1 MVMTP
6 KLEYPWDVE
15 SLYELQYF
23 VCPSC
28 HYKHGSKQ
36 DFICHAFD
44 NHPECVIFL
53 KKISDGSINDIL
65 CPWDS
70 TDIKNETI
78 HTNHEI
84 EFDDNNFHN
93 TGEFEESW
101 SQTNNESHSEPFDKT
116 GENSSPKN
124 VVDILNAEENHS
136 SSESLISDSKNEIAN
151 SIKKELE
158 HKQDK
163 SDEEEYAVEQIVD
176 KNCDQNGKISYLI
189 KWKDYDDIDNTWE
202 PIENLFCIDLIEKF
216 EKTYKS
222 IDTLSLDEQEQKEE
236 EETFPTEEKHSN
248 FENGIDIRK
257 LQFVDHEELI
267 SNKEEKKEEEIT
279 CHAEAVHKYEC
290 CNSSFIDEAQLQLH
304 TQRMHPNCDKCG
316 KKFKSQY
323 LLKKHVIIEHTKSVQ
338 KLSEGLKNKKKV
350 KCDHCDL
357 HVSNLKKH
365 IRVYHEKKGCDHCT
379 FCTLLYEDLKSHIL
393 KVHDGK
399 RIDCD
404 SCEKS
409 FLTSG
414 QLQRH
419 KDTNHEWICDQCSKT
434 FRSKTYLN
442 SHIRRVSS
450 FSSSITMRIYIC
462 CYISCYQMFFST
474 FRFMKE

>member
-1 MVMTP
+1 MMPHTNGS
-6 KLEYPWDVE
+6 LWDVE
-15 SLYELQYF
+15 SLYEFQYF
-23 VCPSC
+23 HCPACSYN
-28 HYKHGSKQ
+28 HNSKQ
-36 DFICHAFD
+36 DFVCHTFD
-44 NHPECVIFL
+44 AHPESIDYFR
-53 KKISDGSINDIL
+53 KISDGSLSDILPPWGFNDEKSEIIDNDNDFINDNNVSKFEDEEGI
-65 CPWDS
+65 PNDVYIKTENQIDIYSNDS
-70 TDIKNETI
+70 
-78 HTNHEI
+78 HEL
-84 EFDDNNFHN
+84 
-93 TGEFEESW
+93 
-101 SQTNNESHSEPFDKT
+101 KKA
-116 GENSSPKN
+116 EN
-124 VVDILNAEENHS
+124 
-136 SSESLISDSKNEIAN
+136 
-151 SIKKELE
+151 IKKELE

-163 SDEEEYAVEQIVD
+163 SDEEEYSVEKIVD
-176 KNCDQNGKISYLI
+176 KHCDQNGKISYVI

-216 EKTYKS
+216 EKTYKN

-267 SNKEEKKEEEIT
+267 SNKEENKEEEIT

-365 IRVYHEKKGCDHCT
+365 IRVYHEKKRCDHCT

-450 FSSSITMRIYIC
+450 FSSSITMSIYIC